1 MCLLAERPFS
11 GGAMRFTLA
20 PSVMARIMSVA
31 EWRRAL
37 RFDDM
42 LATLLAQPAPTP
54 EARAVLWRQ
63 VVDVLAQGRGHH
75 ADDPLVD
82 APRATDAYNFLRSV
96 RAEMPVELRLAAGR
110 GLAGRRVP
118 PDLVLLFAEDLP
130 HIAAP
135 MLGHVILAT
144 QQWLDLLP
152 RLNPSARNLLRN
164 RRDLGADV
172 EKALERFGSSDF
184 LIPGPV
190 QTPQTSLAPLAAPIE
205 ALVAESRNSDARP
218 LAFEPDAIPADP
230 DRGDPKPASAQVAV
244 SPIPAAMPMSN
255 SESQIRELLSRI
267 ETFRTRHP
275 QTSPSEGVATEPA
288 QTGDPAEPVASVSG
302 FRFETGVD
310 GVISWVQGAPRGPL
324 IGETIAVA
332 AHQTDHGVD
341 GHAAGAYRSRT
352 PFRDARLTIAGHGP
366 ASGEWRISAVPF
378 FDQKDG
384 RFSGYRGTARRPR
397 ADESA
402 TAMGGDPAVPD
413 PNRNDSLRQ
422 LAHELRTPLNAI
434 IGFSEMIE
442 GQMRGPAAA
451 PYRSRAQD
459 ILEQSK
465 KLLSAVEDLDLVA
478 SARADA
484 AGGPSAVDAASIL
497 TRLHANF
504 ETVARERASG
514 LAFRIDSTLPPV
526 AVDAPT
532 VERMLSR
539 LLAATIAMAGEG
551 EHISVDLQ
559 RDPRRATH
567 LLLTIMRPRALDGR
581 DEKMLLD
588 PGYNPGGNWPDA
600 PVLGLG
606 FALRLVRNLAIASG
620 GMLEIDTTRFH
631 LSLPLRHD
639 DGRAEQGAV

>member
-1 MCLLAERPFS
+1 M
-11 GGAMRFTLA
+11 
-20 PSVMARIMSVA
+20 
-31 EWRRAL
+31 

-54 EARAVLWRQ
+54 EARAILWRQ
-63 VVDVLAQGRGHH
+63 VVDVLAQGRGHQV
-75 ADDPLVD
+75 DDPLVD
-82 APRATDAYNFLRSV
+82 APRAMDAYNFLRSV
-96 RAEMPVELRLAAGR
+96 RPEIKVELRLAAGR

-135 MLGHVILAT
+135 MLGHVLLPT
-144 QQWLDLLP
+144 RQWLDLLP

-164 RRDLGADV
+164 RRDLGTEV
-172 EKALERFGSSDF
+172 EQALDGYGASDF
-184 LIPGPV
+184 LIQGPV
-190 QTPQTSLAPLAAPIE
+190 GTSDTTLAPLAAPIE
-205 ALVAESRNSDARP
+205 ALVATAKAEEELEAP
-218 LAFEPDAIPADP
+218 MPALP
-230 DRGDPKPASAQVAV
+230 MEAV
-244 SPIPAAMPMSN
+244 SAPAESTTEPPEMVSAPLGGTRLAGAAGQ
-255 SESQIRELLSRI
+255 SESQIRDLLSRI
-267 ETFRTRHP
+267 ETFRTRYP
-275 QTSPSEGVATEPA
+275 QLGPQPGVEPA
-288 QTGDPAEPVASVSG
+288 SAGSG
-302 FRFETGVD
+302 EAHGQVVPIENFRFETGVD
-310 GVISWVQGAPRGPL
+310 GVICWVQGVPRGPL

-332 AHQTDHGVD
+332 ARQTDHGVD

-352 PFRDARLTIAGHGP
+352 PFRDARLTIAGEGA

-402 TAMGGDPAVPD
+402 NPITGDARRGAD
-413 PNRNDSLRQ
+413 PVRNDSLRQ

-434 IGFSEMIE
+434 IGFSEMID

-451 PYRSRAQD
+451 AYRTRAQD

-478 SARADA
+478 SARASEA
-484 AGGPSAVDAASIL
+484 APGPVPVDAAEIL

-526 AVDAPT
+526 AIDAPT

-551 EHISVDLQ
+551 ERISVDLQ
-559 RDPRRATH
+559 RDPRRSSH
-567 LLLTIMRPRALDGR
+567 LLLTIMRPRALIGR

-588 PGYNPGGNWPDA
+588 PGYNPDGNWPDA

-620 GMLEIDTTRFH
+620 GMLEIDSTRFH
-631 LSLPLRHD
+631 LSLPLRD
-639 DGRAEQGAV
+639 RPGEAEQDVI

>member
-1 MCLLAERPFS
+1 
-11 GGAMRFTLA
+11 
-20 PSVMARIMSVA
+20 
-31 EWRRAL
+31 
-37 RFDDM
+37 M

-54 EARAVLWRQ
+54 EARAILWRQ
-63 VVDVLAQGRGHH
+63 VVDVLAQGRGHQV
-75 ADDPLVD
+75 DDPLVD
-82 APRATDAYNFLRSV
+82 APRAMDAYNFLRAV
-96 RAEMPVELRLAAGR
+96 RPEIPVDLRLAAGR

-135 MLGHVILAT
+135 MLGNVLLST
-144 QQWLDLLP
+144 RQWLDLLP

-164 RRDLGADV
+164 RRDLGAEV
-172 EKALERFGSSDF
+172 EQALEGFGTSDF
-184 LIPGPV
+184 LIQGPV
-190 QTPQTSLAPLAAPIE
+190 ETPDTTLAPLAVPIE
-205 ALVAESRNSDARP
+205 ELVATAKADEESETALP
-218 LAFEPDAIPADP
+218 VPPFAISASRQWSGEEQVPET
-230 DRGDPKPASAQVAV
+230 PAS
-244 SPIPAAMPMSN
+244 SSDSLPGAAALQ
-255 SESQIRELLSRI
+255 SESQIRDLLSRI
-267 ETFRTRHP
+267 ETFRTRYP
-275 QTSPSEGVATEPA
+275 QLGPQAGSEAAPTGHRENLGPA
-288 QTGDPAEPVASVSG
+288 VPIEN

-310 GVISWVQGAPRGPL
+310 GVICWVQGAPRGPL

-332 AHQTDHGVD
+332 ARQTDHGVD

-352 PFRDARLTIAGHGP
+352 PFRDARLTIAGEGP

-402 TAMGGDPAVPD
+402 NPINGDARREADPA
-413 PNRNDSLRQ
+413 RNDSLRQ

-434 IGFSEMIE
+434 IGFSEMID

-451 PYRSRAQD
+451 AYRNRAQD

-478 SARADA
+478 SARTSEPVP
-484 AGGPSAVDAASIL
+484 GLVSVDAAEIL

-551 EHISVDLQ
+551 ERISVDLQ
-559 RDPRRATH
+559 RDPRRSTH
-567 LLLTIMRPRALDGR
+567 LLLTIMRPRALIGR

-588 PGYNPGGNWPDA
+588 PGYNPDGNWPDA

-620 GMLEIDTTRFH
+620 GMLDIDATRFH
-631 LSLPLRHD
+631 LSLPLRDHP
-639 DGRAEQGAV
+639 GHVEQDVI

>member
-1 MCLLAERPFS
+1 M
-11 GGAMRFTLA
+11 
-20 PSVMARIMSVA
+20 
-31 EWRRAL
+31 

-42 LATLLAQPAPTP
+42 LATLLAQSAPTP
-54 EARAVLWRQ
+54 DARAILWRQ
-63 VVDVLAQGRGHH
+63 VVDVLAQGRGHRV
-75 ADDPLVD
+75 DDPLVD
-82 APRATDAYNFLRSV
+82 APRAVDAYNFLRSV
-96 RAEMPVELRLAAGR
+96 RPEIPVDLRLAAAR

-118 PDLVLLFAEDLP
+118 AELVLLFSEDLP

-135 MLGHVILAT
+135 MLGHVLLAT
-144 QQWLDLLP
+144 RQWLDLLP
-152 RLNPSARNLLRN
+152 KLTPSARNLLRN

-172 EKALERFGSSDF
+172 EQALESCGGGDL
-184 LIPGPV
+184 LINGPADATESPV
-190 QTPQTSLAPLAAPIE
+190 APLAAPIE
-205 ALVAESRNSDARP
+205 QLVAQAEQ
-218 LAFEPDAIPADP
+218 ADRAVDQP
-230 DRGDPKPASAQVAV
+230 EVAV
-244 SPIPAAMPMSN
+244 PSIGEMAASHRDEAPPEETVRP
-255 SESQIRELLSRI
+255 ESAGETQIRELLSRI
-267 ETFRTRHP
+267 ETFRTRYPAPGQPEAAAVIEPLAAH
-275 QTSPSEGVATEPA
+275 SEPSERIEN
-288 QTGDPAEPVASVSG
+288 

-310 GVISWVQGAPRGPL
+310 GVICWVQGAPRGPV

-352 PFRDARLTIAGHGP
+352 PFRDARLTIAGQGP
-366 ASGEWRISAVPF
+366 ASGDWRISAVPF
-378 FDQKDG
+378 FDSKDG

-402 TAMGGDPAVPD
+402 TAMTGDA
-413 PNRNDSLRQ
+413 RRTSTASANDSLRH
-422 LAHELRTPLNAI
+422 LVHELRTPLNAI
-434 IGFSEMIE
+434 IGFSEMID
-442 GQMRGPAAA
+442 GQVRGPAAA
-451 PYRSRAQD
+451 AYRGRAQE

-478 SARADA
+478 AARANEPPP
-484 AGGPSAVDAASIL
+484 GPSAVDAGAIL

-504 ETVARERASG
+504 EAVAKDRASG

-551 EHISVDLQ
+551 ERISVDLQ
-559 RDPRRATH
+559 RDPRRSTH
-567 LLLTIMRPRALDGR
+567 LLLTILRPRALSGR

-588 PGYNPGGNWPDA
+588 PGYNPDGKWPDA

-620 GMLEIDTTRFH
+620 GMLEIDATRFY
-631 LSLPLRHD
+631 LSLPVNDRG
-639 DGRAEQGAV
+639 GRAQDAG

>member
-1 MCLLAERPFS
+1 M
-11 GGAMRFTLA
+11 
-20 PSVMARIMSVA
+20 
-31 EWRRAL
+31 

-54 EARAVLWRQ
+54 EARAILWRQ
-63 VVDVLAQGRGHH
+63 VVDVLAQGRGHQV
-75 ADDPLVD
+75 DDPLVD
-82 APRATDAYNFLRSV
+82 APRAMDAYNFLRAV
-96 RAEMPVELRLAAGR
+96 RPEIPVELRLAAGR

-135 MLGHVILAT
+135 MLGHVLLPT
-144 QQWLDLLP
+144 RQWLDLLP
-152 RLNPSARNLLRN
+152 RLNPSARNLMRN
-164 RRDLGADV
+164 RRDLGAEV
-172 EKALERFGSSDF
+172 EQALEGYGKSDF
-184 LIPGPV
+184 LIQGPID
-190 QTPQTSLAPLAAPIE
+190 TPDTTLAPLAASIE
-205 ALVAESRNSDARP
+205 ALVATAKANEEAVTPSPVLSVDAGSSF
-218 LAFEPDAIPADP
+218 AW
-230 DRGDPKPASAQVAV
+230 
-244 SPIPAAMPMSN
+244 PIAEAPGAAPAASGDTRQAETAEPQ
-255 SESQIRELLSRI
+255 SESQIRDLLSRI
-267 ETFRTRHP
+267 ETFRTRYP
-275 QTSPSEGVATEPA
+275 QLGSEPGIEAVSSGYGEGHG
-288 QTGDPAEPVASVSG
+288 QSVPIEN
-302 FRFETGVD
+302 FRFETGID
-310 GVISWVQGAPRGPL
+310 GVICWVQGVPRGPL

-332 AHQTDHGVD
+332 ARQTDHGVD

-352 PFRDARLTIAGHGP
+352 PFRDARLTIAGVGP

-402 TAMGGDPAVPD
+402 NPIAGDARREAD
-413 PNRNDSLRQ
+413 PGRNDSLRQ

-434 IGFSEMIE
+434 IGFSEMID

-451 PYRSRAQD
+451 AYRSRAQD

-478 SARADA
+478 SARTSEPAP
-484 AGGPSAVDAASIL
+484 GPIPVDAAEIL

-504 ETVARERASG
+504 ETVAKERASG

-539 LLAATIAMAGEG
+539 LLAATIAMAEDGER
-551 EHISVDLQ
+551 ISVDLQ
-559 RDPRRATH
+559 RDPRRSSH
-567 LLLTIMRPRALDGR
+567 LLLTIVRPRALIGR

-588 PGYNPGGNWPDA
+588 PGYNPDGNWPDA

-606 FALRLVRNLAIASG
+606 FALRLVRNLAMASG
-620 GMLEIDTTRFH
+620 GMLEIDSTRFH
-631 LSLPLRHD
+631 LSLPLRNHS
-639 DGRAEQGAV
+639 GQVEQDVI

>member
-1 MCLLAERPFS
+1 
-11 GGAMRFTLA
+11 
-20 PSVMARIMSVA
+20 
-31 EWRRAL
+31 
-37 RFDDM
+37 M

-54 EARAVLWRQ
+54 EARAFLWRQ

-75 ADDPLVD
+75 VDDPLVD
-82 APRATDAYNFLRSV
+82 APRAMDAYNFLRAV
-96 RAEMPVELRLAAGR
+96 RPEIGVELRLAAGR
-110 GLAGRRVP
+110 GLVGRRVP
-118 PDLVLLFAEDLP
+118 PELVLLFAEDLP

-135 MLGHVILAT
+135 MLGHVILT
-144 QQWLDLLP
+144 TRQWLDLLP

-164 RRDLGADV
+164 RRDLGAEV
-172 EKALERFGSSDF
+172 EQALEGFGSSDF

-190 QTPQTSLAPLAAPIE
+190 QTPESTLAPLAAPIE
-205 ALVAESRNSDARP
+205 ALMATSQADDVRDVPTTPAEEP
-218 LAFEPDAIPADP
+218 VVHLAAAIPEFPESEMEAP
-230 DRGDPKPASAQVAV
+230 VAF
-244 SPIPAAMPMSN
+244 PN

-267 ETFRTRHP
+267 ETFRTRYP
-275 QTSPSEGVATEPA
+275 QIAPQDPIESGPA
-288 QTGDPAEPVASVSG
+288 SHAGPAVPIEN

-332 AHQTDHGVD
+332 ARQTDHGVD

-352 PFRDARLTIAGHGP
+352 PFRDARLTIAGQGP

-378 FDQKDG
+378 FDQQDG

-402 TAMGGDPAVPD
+402 TAITGEARARPD
-413 PNRNDSLRQ
+413 PVRTDSLRQ

-434 IGFSEMIE
+434 IGFSEMID

-451 PYRSRAQD
+451 AYRNRAQD

-465 KLLSAVEDLDLVA
+465 KLLSAVEDLDMVA
-478 SARADA
+478 SARAA
-484 AGGPSAVDAASIL
+484 EPTSMPAPVDAGSIL

-504 ETVARERASG
+504 EAVAAERASG

-526 AVDAPT
+526 AVDGPT

-539 LLAATIAMAGEG
+539 LLAATIAMAEEG
-551 EHISVDLQ
+551 ERISVDLQ

-567 LLLTIMRPRALDGR
+567 MLLTIMRPRALIGR

-588 PGYNPGGNWPDA
+588 PGYNPDGNWPDA

-631 LSLPLRHD
+631 LSLPLRSG
-639 DGRAEQGAV
+639 GRVEQDAI

>member
-1 MCLLAERPFS
+1 M
-11 GGAMRFTLA
+11 
-20 PSVMARIMSVA
+20 
-31 EWRRAL
+31 

-54 EARAVLWRQ
+54 EARAILWRQ
-63 VVDVLAQGRGHH
+63 VVDVLAQGRGHRV
-75 ADDPLVD
+75 DDPLVD
-82 APRATDAYNFLRSV
+82 APRAVDAYNFLRSV
-96 RAEMPVELRLAAGR
+96 RPEISVDLRLAAGR

-118 PDLVLLFAEDLP
+118 PELVLLFAEDLP

-135 MLGHVILAT
+135 MLGHVILSAR
-144 QQWLDLLP
+144 QWLDLLP
-152 RLNPSARNLLRN
+152 RLTPSARNLLRN
-164 RRDLGADV
+164 RRDLGSDV
-172 EKALERFGSSDF
+172 EQALEGFGSSDF

-190 QTPQTSLAPLAAPIE
+190 VKPEASLAPLAAPIE
-205 ALVAESRNSDARP
+205 ELVAEAQE
-218 LAFEPDAIPADP
+218 AEPEP
-230 DRGDPKPASAQVAV
+230 
-244 SPIPAAMPMSN
+244 PAAMIVLEEPAPTPAPEEAVEEPRPAAEWLAESVEPLPP
-255 SESQIRELLSRI
+255 SGESQIRELLSRI
-267 ETFRTRHP
+267 ETFRSRYP
-275 QTSPSEGVATEPA
+275 QAGPA
-288 QTGDPAEPVASVSG
+288 ADGDGAAEPRAG
-302 FRFETGVD
+302 DGDGIAGRIDNFRFETGVD
-310 GVISWVQGAPRGPL
+310 GVICWVQGVPRGPV

-352 PFRDARLTIAGHGP
+352 PFRDARLTIAGQGP
-366 ASGEWRISAVPF
+366 ASGDWRISAVPF
-378 FDQKDG
+378 FDPKDG

-402 TAMGGDPAVPD
+402 AVMAGGSSRAAEPVL
-413 PNRNDSLRQ
+413 NDSLRH
-422 LAHELRTPLNAI
+422 LVHELRTPLNAI
-434 IGFSEMIE
+434 IGFSEMID

-451 PYRSRAQD
+451 SYRGRAQE
-459 ILEQSK
+459 ILEQSR
-465 KLLSAVEDLDLVA
+465 KLLSAVEDLDMVA
-478 SARADA
+478 AARTAEQPH
-484 AGGPSAVDAASIL
+484 GSSAVDAGAIL

-504 ETVARERASG
+504 EAVAKERASG

-551 EHISVDLQ
+551 ERIGVDLQ
-559 RDPRRATH
+559 RDPRRSSH
-567 LLLTIMRPRALDGR
+567 MLLTILRPRSLEGR

-620 GMLEIDTTRFH
+620 GMLEIDTTRFY
-631 LSLPLRHD
+631 LSLPLGD
-639 DGRAEQGAV
+639 QRAEQDAV

>member
-1 MCLLAERPFS
+1 M
-11 GGAMRFTLA
+11 
-20 PSVMARIMSVA
+20 
-31 EWRRAL
+31 

-54 EARAVLWRQ
+54 EARAILWRQ
-63 VVDVLAQGRGHH
+63 VVDVLAQGRGHRV
-75 ADDPLVD
+75 DDPLVD
-82 APRATDAYNFLRSV
+82 APRAVDAYNFLRSV
-96 RAEMPVELRLAAGR
+96 RPEIPVDLRLAAGR

-118 PDLVLLFAEDLP
+118 AELVLLFAEDLP

-135 MLGHVILAT
+135 VLGHIILAT
-144 QQWLDLLP
+144 RQWLDLLP
-152 RLNPSARNLLRN
+152 RLTPSARNLLRN
-164 RRDLGADV
+164 RSDLGDEV
-172 EKALERFGSSDF
+172 DQALSGYGGSDF
-184 LIPGPV
+184 LIQGPAASADS
-190 QTPQTSLAPLAAPIE
+190 PLAPLVAPIE
-205 ALVAESRNSDARP
+205 ELVAHAQ
-218 LAFEPDAIPADP
+218 PADP
-230 DRGDPKPASAQVAV
+230 AAPEANPEPNPESEAAAPPPADTFAAFTVEDVAPMAAPPRPE
-244 SPIPAAMPMSN
+244 SPG
-255 SESQIRELLSRI
+255 ETQIRELLSRI
-267 ETFRTRHP
+267 ETFRSRYP
-275 QTSPSEGVATEPA
+275 SPGQPDAA
-288 QTGDPAEPVASVSG
+288 PVAADPVAETVEAPARIDN

-310 GVISWVQGAPRGPL
+310 GVICWVQGAPRGPV

-352 PFRDARLTIAGHGP
+352 PFRDARLTIAGQGP
-366 ASGEWRISAVPF
+366 AAGDWRISAVPF
-378 FDQKDG
+378 FDSKDG

-402 TAMGGDPAVPD
+402 TAMAGDRARTPSASA
-413 PNRNDSLRQ
+413 NDSLRH
-422 LAHELRTPLNAI
+422 LVHELRTPLNAI
-434 IGFSEMIE
+434 IGFSEMID

-451 PYRSRAQD
+451 AYRGRAQD

-478 SARADA
+478 AARASEA
-484 AGGPSAVDAASIL
+484 APAPSGVDAAAIL

-504 ETVARERASG
+504 ETVAKDRASG

-559 RDPRRATH
+559 RDPRRSTH
-567 LLLTIMRPRALDGR
+567 LLLTILRPRALSGR

-588 PGYNPGGNWPDA
+588 PGYNPDGKWPDA

-620 GMLEIDTTRFH
+620 GMLEIDATRFY
-631 LSLPLRHD
+631 LSLPLNDRGGQAQD
-639 DGRAEQGAV
+639 AG

>member
-1 MCLLAERPFS
+1 M
-11 GGAMRFTLA
+11 
-20 PSVMARIMSVA
+20 
-31 EWRRAL
+31 

-42 LATLLAQPAPTP
+42 LATLLAQPAPTS
-54 EARAVLWRQ
+54 EARAILWRQ

-75 ADDPLVD
+75 VDDPLVD
-82 APRATDAYNFLRSV
+82 APRAMDAYNFLRSV
-96 RAEMPVELRLAAGR
+96 RPEIPVDLRLAAGR
-110 GLAGRRVP
+110 GLIGRRVP
-118 PDLVLLFAEDLP
+118 PELVLLFAEDLP

-135 MLGHVILAT
+135 MLGNVLLST
-144 QQWLDLLP
+144 PQWLDLLP

-164 RRDLGADV
+164 RRDLGSEV
-172 EKALERFGSSDF
+172 EQALEGFGSSDF
-184 LIPGPV
+184 LIPGPSE
-190 QTPQTSLAPLAAPIE
+190 TPSSSLAPLATPIE
-205 ALVAESRNSDARP
+205 ALVANAQAEASPPAAALSPAAP
-218 LAFEPDAIPADP
+218 TVSASQPVEEIPAKAAELESLLTETATP
-230 DRGDPKPASAQVAV
+230 SA
-244 SPIPAAMPMSN
+244 
-255 SESQIRELLSRI
+255 SESQIRDLLSRI
-267 ETFRTRHP
+267 ETFRARYPHVTP
-275 QTSPSEGVATEPA
+275 ADGVA
-288 QTGDPAEPVASVSG
+288 AEPGAPAAGSAPIEN

-332 AHQTDHGVD
+332 ARQTDHGVD
-341 GHAAGAYRSRT
+341 AHAAGAYRSRT
-352 PFRDARLTIAGHGP
+352 PFRDARLTIAGEGP

-402 TAMGGDPAVPD
+402 TALTAARSEPD
-413 PNRNDSLRQ
+413 PVRNDSLRQ

-442 GQMRGPAAA
+442 QQVRGPAAA
-451 PYRSRAQD
+451 AYRSRAQE

-478 SARADA
+478 TARVAETASAPA
-484 AGGPSAVDAASIL
+484 PIDAASIL

-504 ETVARERASG
+504 EEVAAERASG

-526 AVDAPT
+526 AVDGPT

-551 EHISVDLQ
+551 ERISVDLQ
-559 RDPRRATH
+559 RDPRRSTH
-567 LLLTIMRPRALDGR
+567 LLLTIMRPRALFGR

-588 PGYNPGGNWPDA
+588 PGYNPDGNWPDA

-620 GMLEIDTTRFH
+620 GMLEIDATRFH
-631 LSLPLRHD
+631 LSLPLRD
-639 DGRAEQGAV
+639 GGRAEQDAM